1 MPERRIAHVD
11 LDAFFISVEQSLNPQ
26 LRGRP
31 AVVSGNPE
39 GRGVVACASYEARA
53 YGLRA
58 GMPVGLARRLCP
70 QAIFIP
76 GDMAKYRRFSA
87 RFFELLAEL
96 SLVVEPVSLDEAYL
110 DLTGCESAA
119 RKTMLKFKARLREE
133 LGLTASVG
141 IASCKVVAKVASEL
155 SKPDGL
161 LEVNPGEEKEFL
173 APLPIGQLPGV
184 GPRMERELKKLG
196 LSTIGKLASSPPAF
210 LKSRFGKV
218 GERLYLYA
226 NGIDERRVEPPGEAK
241 SIGRETTLSQDT
253 LDARLLEGNLYRLA
267 EEVGAELRSRGKQGR
282 CITLKLRFAD
292 FDTITRSQTIK
303 EGIETDQAIF
313 EIAERLLKKA
323 LAQPR
328 KKVRLIGIR
337 VSNLTGAGKQLSLF
351 DRSGERLSYLNR
363 AVDRIRQKYGFS
375 AIETGRT
382 FPLHPQ
388 DLRHQA
394 AEQIFKSSLKFE
406 IR

>member
-1 MPERRIAHVD
+1 MPARRIAHVD
-11 LDAFFISVEQSLNPQ
+11 LDAFFISVEQSLNPE
-26 LRGRP
+26 LRGKP

-96 SLVVEPVSLDEAYL
+96 SPVVEPVSLDEAYL
-110 DLTGCESAA
+110 DLTGCESVLGSA
-119 RKTMLKFKARLREE
+119 REAMLKFKARLREE

-161 LEVNPGEEKEFL
+161 LEVNLGEEKEFL

-184 GPRMERELKKLG
+184 GPRTERELKKLG
-196 LSTIGKLASSPPAF
+196 LSTIGDLASSPLAF
-210 LKSRFGKV
+210 LKSHFGKV
-218 GERLYLYA
+218 GEMLYLYA

-241 SIGRETTLSQDT
+241 SISRETTLPQDT
-253 LDARLLEGNLYRLA
+253 LDARLLQGTLYRLA
-267 EEVGAELRSRGKQGR
+267 EEVGAELRSQGKQAR
-282 CITLKLRFAD
+282 CITLKLRYAD
-292 FDTITRSQTIK
+292 FETITRSQTIK
-303 EGIETDQAIF
+303 EGIEANQAIF
-313 EIAERLLKKA
+313 EIADRLLKKA
-323 LAQPR
+323 LAQRR
-328 KKVRLIGIR
+328 KKVRLIGVR

-388 DLRHQA
+388 V
-394 AEQIFKSSLKFE
+394 
-406 IR
+406 

>member
-1 MPERRIAHVD
+1 LPARRIAHID
-11 LDAFFISVEQSLNPQ
+11 LDAFFISVEQSLNPE
-26 LRGRP
+26 LRGKP

-96 SLVVEPVSLDEAYL
+96 SPVVEPVSLDEAYL
-110 DLTGCESAA
+110 DLTGCESVLGSA
-119 RKTMLKFKARLREE
+119 REAMLKFKARLREE

-161 LEVNPGEEKEFL
+161 LEVNPGEEREFL
-173 APLPIGQLPGV
+173 APLPIGQLPGA
-184 GPRMERELKKLG
+184 GPRTERELRKLG
-196 LSTIGKLASSPPAF
+196 LSTIGDLASSPLAF
-210 LKSRFGKV
+210 LKSHFGKV
-218 GERLYLYA
+218 GEMLYLYA

-241 SIGRETTLSQDT
+241 SISRETTLPQDT
-253 LDARLLEGNLYRLA
+253 LDARLLQGTLYRLA
-267 EEVGAELRSRGKQGR
+267 EEVGAELRSQGKQAR
-282 CITLKLRFAD
+282 CITLKLRYAD
-292 FDTITRSQTIK
+292 FETITRSQTIK
-303 EGIETDQAIF
+303 EGIEADQAIF
-313 EIAERLLKKA
+313 EIADRLLKKA
-323 LAQPR
+323 LAQRR
-328 KKVRLIGIR
+328 KKVRLIGVR

-388 DLRHQA
+388 V
-394 AEQIFKSSLKFE
+394 
-406 IR
+406 

>member
-1 MPERRIAHVD
+1 MPARRIAHVD
-11 LDAFFISVEQSLNPQ
+11 LDAFFISVEQSLNPK
-26 LRGRP
+26 LRGKP

-96 SLVVEPVSLDEAYL
+96 SPAVEPVSLDEAYL
-110 DLTGCESAA
+110 DLTGCESVLGSA
-119 RKTMLKFKARLREE
+119 REAMLKFKTRLREE

-184 GPRMERELKKLG
+184 GPRTERELKKLG
-196 LSTIGKLASSPPAF
+196 LSTIGDLASSPLAF
-210 LKSRFGKV
+210 LKGHFGKV
-218 GERLYLYA
+218 GEMLYLYA
-226 NGIDERRVEPPGEAK
+226 NGIDERRVEPPGETK
-241 SIGRETTLSQDT
+241 SISRETTLPQDT
-253 LDARLLEGNLYRLA
+253 LDARLLQGTLYRLV
-267 EEVGAELRSRGKQGR
+267 EEVGAELRSQGKQAR
-282 CITLKLRFAD
+282 CITLKLRYAD
-292 FDTITRSQTIK
+292 FETITRSQTIK
-303 EGIETDQAIF
+303 EGIEADQAIF
-313 EIAERLLKKA
+313 EIAERLLKTA

-328 KKVRLIGIR
+328 KKVRLIGVR
-337 VSNLTGAGKQLSLF
+337 ASNLTGAGRQLSLF

-388 DLRHQA
+388 V
-394 AEQIFKSSLKFE
+394 
-406 IR
+406 

>member
-1 MPERRIAHVD
+1 MPVRRIAHVD
-11 LDAFFISVEQSLNPQ
+11 LDAFFISVEQSLNPE
-26 LRGRP
+26 LRGKP

-96 SLVVEPVSLDEAYL
+96 SPLVEPVSLDEAYL
-110 DLTGCESAA
+110 DLTGCDPVLGSA
-119 RKTMLKFKARLREE
+119 RKTMLKFKARLREA

-161 LEVNPGEEKEFL
+161 LEVGPGEEKEFL

-196 LSTIGKLASSPPAF
+196 LSTIGKLASSPVAF

-218 GERLYLYA
+218 GERLYLHA

-241 SIGRETTLSQDT
+241 SIGRETTLPQDT
-253 LDARLLEGNLYRLA
+253 LDARLLGGTLYRLV
-267 EEVGAELRSRGKQGR
+267 EEVGAELRSQGKQAR

-292 FDTITRSQTIK
+292 FETITCSQTIK
-303 EGIETDQAIF
+303 EGIEADQAVF
-313 EIAERLLKKA
+313 EIADRLLEKA
-323 LAQPR
+323 LARRR
-328 KKVRLIGIR
+328 KKARLIGVR

-351 DRSGERLSYLNR
+351 DRSGEKLSSLSQ

-382 FPLHPQ
+382 FRQLL
-388 DLRHQA
+388 D
-394 AEQIFKSSLKFE
+394 
-406 IR
+406 

>member
-1 MPERRIAHVD
+1 MPARRIAHID
-11 LDAFFISVEQSLNPQ
+11 LDAFFISVEQSLNPE
-26 LRGRP
+26 LRGKP

-96 SLVVEPVSLDEAYL
+96 SPVVEPVSLDEAYL
-110 DLTGCESAA
+110 DLTGCESVLGSA
-119 RKTMLKFKARLREE
+119 REAMLKFKARLREE

-161 LEVNPGEEKEFL
+161 LEVNLGEEKEFL

-184 GPRMERELKKLG
+184 GPRTERELKKLG
-196 LSTIGKLASSPPAF
+196 LSTIGDLASSPLAF
-210 LKSRFGKV
+210 LKSHFGKV
-218 GERLYLYA
+218 GEMLYLYA

-241 SIGRETTLSQDT
+241 SISRETTLPQDT
-253 LDARLLEGNLYRLA
+253 LDARLLQGTLYRLA
-267 EEVGAELRSRGKQGR
+267 EEVGAELRSQGKQAR
-282 CITLKLRFAD
+282 CITLKLRYAD
-292 FDTITRSQTIK
+292 FETITRSQTIK
-303 EGIETDQAIF
+303 EGIEADQAIF
-313 EIAERLLKKA
+313 EIADRLLKKA
-323 LAQPR
+323 LAQRR
-328 KKVRLIGIR
+328 KKVRLIGVR

-388 DLRHQA
+388 V
-394 AEQIFKSSLKFE
+394 
-406 IR
+406 

>member
-1 MPERRIAHVD
+1 MPARRIAHID
-11 LDAFFISVEQSLNPQ
+11 LDAFFISVEQSLNPE
-26 LRGRP
+26 LRGKP

-96 SLVVEPVSLDEAYL
+96 SPVVEPVSLDEAYL
-110 DLTGCESAA
+110 DLTGCESVLGSA
-119 RKTMLKFKARLREE
+119 REAMLKFKARLREE

-184 GPRMERELKKLG
+184 GPRTERELKKLG
-196 LSTIGKLASSPPAF
+196 LSTIGDLASSPLAF
-210 LKSRFGKV
+210 LKSHFGKV
-218 GERLYLYA
+218 GEMLYLYA

-241 SIGRETTLSQDT
+241 SISRETTLPQDT
-253 LDARLLEGNLYRLA
+253 LDARLLQGTLYRLA
-267 EEVGAELRSRGKQGR
+267 EEVGAELRSQGKQAR
-282 CITLKLRFAD
+282 CITLKLRYAD
-292 FDTITRSQTIK
+292 FETITRSQTIK
-303 EGIETDQAIF
+303 EGIEADQAIF
-313 EIAERLLKKA
+313 EIADRLLKKA
-323 LAQPR
+323 LAQRR
-328 KKVRLIGIR
+328 KKVRLIGVR

-388 DLRHQA
+388 V
-394 AEQIFKSSLKFE
+394 
-406 IR
+406 

>member
-1 MPERRIAHVD
+1 LPARRIAHID
-11 LDAFFISVEQSLNPQ
+11 LDAFFISVEQSLNPE
-26 LRGRP
+26 LRGKP

-96 SLVVEPVSLDEAYL
+96 SPVVEPVSLDEAYL
-110 DLTGCESAA
+110 DLTGCESVLGSA
-119 RKTMLKFKARLREE
+119 REAMLKFKARLREE

-161 LEVNPGEEKEFL
+161 LEVNLGEEKEFL

-184 GPRMERELKKLG
+184 GPRTERELKKLG
-196 LSTIGKLASSPPAF
+196 LSTIGDLASSPLAF
-210 LKSRFGKV
+210 LKSHFGKV
-218 GERLYLYA
+218 GEMLYLYA

-241 SIGRETTLSQDT
+241 SISRETTLPQDT
-253 LDARLLEGNLYRLA
+253 LDAQLLQGTLYRLA
-267 EEVGAELRSRGKQGR
+267 EEVGAELRSQGKQAR
-282 CITLKLRFAD
+282 CITLKLRYAD
-292 FDTITRSQTIK
+292 FETITRSQTIK
-303 EGIETDQAIF
+303 EGIEADQAIF
-313 EIAERLLKKA
+313 EIADRLLKKA
-323 LAQPR
+323 LAQRR
-328 KKVRLIGIR
+328 KKVRLIGVR

-382 FPLHPQ
+382 FPFHPQ
-388 DLRHQA
+388 V
-394 AEQIFKSSLKFE
+394 
-406 IR
+406 